1 MKAALTLLTLL
12 GVSVFAAPGFA
23 CEDHAASTAIIDEI
37 FVLAAADEATT
48 DEFGN
53 YFTAAAPDA
62 LADRDVNTGLA
73 DNGDDFSAEA
83 LGNIEPAAGGESVFI
98 LPGSEPSLSDAPV
111 TTEDG
116 RLAAPETPLVPGM
129 ETQP

>member
-12 GVSVFAAPGFA
+12 GVSVFSAPGLA
-23 CEDHAASTAIIDEI
+23 CEDHAAAKTADDF
-37 FVLAAADEATT
+37 FVLAAAEEAV
-48 DEFGN
+48 DEFGH

-62 LADRDVNTGLA
+62 LT
-73 DNGDDFSAEA
+73 DNGDEFSAEA

-98 LPGSEPSLSDAPV
+98 LPESTQSLPEAPL

-116 RLAAPETPLVPGM
+116 RLAAPENPLVPGM